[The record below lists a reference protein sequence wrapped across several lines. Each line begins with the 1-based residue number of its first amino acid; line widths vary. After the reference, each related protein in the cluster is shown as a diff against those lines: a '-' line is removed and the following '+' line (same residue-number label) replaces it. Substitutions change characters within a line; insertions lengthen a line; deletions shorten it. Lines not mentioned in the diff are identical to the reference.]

1 LFRGKTSFTLRKKDV
16 EDNMDKLVTIK
27 SCKYGIEVH
36 LDSEVPFDVLLES
49 VASKF
54 RDSAKFFEG
63 AKMAVTFL
71 GRQLSNEQE
80 KEILELI
87 SEITEIDIV
96 CIIDRDETNEMIY
109 KSIVE
114 NALTN
119 IQKKEGQFY
128 RGTLRKRQVLESDSS
143 IIILGDVEL
152 GAKVIAK
159 GNVVIVG
166 SLYGSVHAGA
176 AGNRDAFVTALSM
189 QPKQL
194 RIGDIEAKRQVIYQ
208 ESSGIKGPKI
218 AVVDGRRIY
227 VDPLVD

>member
-1 LFRGKTSFTLRKKDV
+1 
-16 EDNMDKLVTIK
+16 MDKLVTIK
-27 SCKYGIEVH
+27 SNRYGIEVH
-36 LDSEVPFDVLLES
+36 LNPEVPFNVLLES

-54 RDSAKFFEG
+54 KDSAKFFEG

-71 GRQLSNEQE
+71 DRKLSDQEEQAVLHT
-80 KEILELI
+80 IA
-87 SEITEIDIV
+87 EITGIDIV
-96 CIIDRDETNEMIY
+96 CIIDRDETNEMTY

-114 NALTN
+114 NTLTN
-119 IQKKEGQFY
+119 MQKREGQFY
-128 RGTLRKRQVLESDSS
+128 RGTLSKRQVLESDSS

-166 SLYGSVHAGA
+166 SLSGSVHAGA
-176 AGNRDAFVTALSM
+176 AGSRDAFVVALAM

-194 RIGDIEAKRQVIYQ
+194 RIGDIEAKHQVIYQ
-208 ESSGIKGPKI
+208 ESLSIRGPKI

-227 VDPLVD
+227 VDPLVDE

>member
-1 LFRGKTSFTLRKKDV
+1 
-16 EDNMDKLVTIK
+16 MDKLVTIK
-27 SCKYGIEVH
+27 SNRYGIEVH
-36 LDSEVPFDVLLES
+36 LNPEVSFDVLLES
-49 VASKF
+49 VALKF
-54 RDSAKFFEG
+54 KDSAKFFEG

-71 GRQLSNEQE
+71 DRKLSDSEEQ
-80 KEILELI
+80 KILKLI
-87 SEITEIDIV
+87 GEITGIDIV
-96 CIIDRDETNEMIY
+96 CIIDRDETNELAY

-114 NALTN
+114 NTLTN
-119 IQKKEGQFY
+119 MQKREGQFY
-128 RGTLRKRQVLESDSS
+128 RGTLSKRQVLESDSS

-159 GNVVIVG
+159 GNVVIIG

-176 AGNRDAFVTALSM
+176 SGNRDAFIVALFM

-208 ESSGIKGPKI
+208 ESLNIKGPKI

-227 VDPLVD
+227 LDPLVD